1 MHLCCGTE
9 SRFSESCLLAGEW
22 GVYGTVFKHH
32 FARQAAAALLKFAKA
47 TSDPQVAAAL
57 VEKAADLKDR
67 LDGLPPPL
75 SDVLGSHE
83 TPTQNNDPR

>member
-1 MHLCCGTE
+1 MSFG
-9 SRFSESCLLAGEW
+9 G
-22 GVYGTVFKHH
+22 GVGSLSTVLKHH

-67 LDGLPPPL
+67 LDGLAPPL
-75 SDVLGSHE
+75 HE